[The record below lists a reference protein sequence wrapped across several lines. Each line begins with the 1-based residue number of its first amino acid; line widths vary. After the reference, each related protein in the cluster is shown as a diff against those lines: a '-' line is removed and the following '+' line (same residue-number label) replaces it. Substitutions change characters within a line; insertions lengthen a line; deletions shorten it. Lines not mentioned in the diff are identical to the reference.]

1 MRHLPL
7 ILICLLAFLLRLH
20 KLDAVPL
27 RGDEAFS
34 VQYWAGAPLSVSL
47 GQIAQGEPH
56 TPLVYVVARAWGWLI
71 GGIDSVFALRM
82 LSALGNVLGAAGICA
97 LGWRLTGRRGI
108 GLLAALMWALHPYEI
123 WHSHEFRNYGYW
135 AGLSVVSLWLGLRLI
150 ERGRRV
156 DWLLYAGVGG
166 FAALTIY
173 TEGFST
179 LAVTGLA
186 LLYRWRDKR
195 FLARLLALQAV
206 MALLLAAGFALLA
219 MRSGYAESYPGLQPA
234 FTLPDYVRVFAPTL
248 LLGSSIPLA
257 GGALGAAL
265 TVWLVSCAAIV
276 WRTWRRAIALLTLAA
291 ILPLLGLGIA
301 SQRWDLFHPRYVLS
315 VAPALLLLLV
325 CGSWAAA
332 RWLQGRAGASA
343 YLLTLLLLSPWLAL
357 ALHSLDGHYN
367 NPAYRKAP
375 AWDELGAFLNARA
388 SERDLVIQLA
398 GDAAFGYYYRGAAQ
412 DMALPVNG
420 AQPIAEVHA
429 QLDEL
434 HGDYDSIYTAAR
446 EQAGW
451 VNAGA
456 VDAWLADNMQEAL
469 RTNAAGMPVRQYLP
483 RHVDASGEPLVSFG
497 GVASLLRYNFFPEP
511 LPTGEWLLRLEWL
524 PIARSQRRLKLFAH
538 VYGDY
543 NAATGGPL
551 WTQADQYPQAGGL
564 DTTDWSL
571 GEAYRDVVYLPAA
584 GLPAGEYQLHVGWYD
599 EETGARLL
607 TKAGEDS
614 FMLKAFRWP
623 GG

>member
-20 KLDAVPL
+20 KLEAVPL

-34 VQYWAGAPLSVSL
+34 VQYWAGTPLAVSL

-56 TPLVYVVARAWGWLI
+56 TPLVYAVARAWGWLI

-82 LSALGNVLGAAGICA
+82 LSALGNMLGVAGICA
-97 LGWRLTGRRGI
+97 LGWRLSGQRGV
-108 GLLAALMWALHPYEI
+108 GLLAALLWALHPYEI

-135 AGLSVVSLWLGLRLI
+135 ASLSVISLWLGLRLV

-156 DWLLYAGVGG
+156 DWLLYAFVGG

-186 LLYRWRDKR
+186 LIARWKDKR
-195 FLARLLALQAV
+195 FLARLLALQAL

-219 MRSGYAESYPGLQPA
+219 LRTGYAESYPGLQPA
-234 FTLPDYVRVFAPTL
+234 FSLPEYVRVFAPTL

-265 TVWLVSCAAIV
+265 TPWLLASAALV
-276 WRTWRRAIALLTLAA
+276 WRVWRRAFALLTLAA
-291 ILPLLGLGIA
+291 LLPLLGLGIA

-325 CGSWAAA
+325 CGSWLAA
-332 RWLQGRAGASA
+332 RWLARRTGANA
-343 YLLTLLLLSPWLAL
+343 NLLTLLLLSAWFAL

-375 AWDELGAFLNARA
+375 AWDELGAFLNGRVR
-388 SERDLVIQLA
+388 ERDLVIQLA
-398 GDAAFGYYYRGAAQ
+398 GDAAFGYYYRGAAR

-420 AQPIAEVHA
+420 AQPIAEIHA

-434 HGDYDSIYTAAR
+434 QGDYDSIYTAAR

-456 VDAWLADNMQEAL
+456 VDAWLAQTMQEAL

-483 RHVDASGEPLVSFG
+483 RAVNAGGEALATFG
-497 GVASLLRYNFFPEP
+497 GIASLLRYNFFPEP
-511 LPTGEWLLRLEWL
+511 LPTGEWLLWLEWL
-524 PIARSQRRLKLFAH
+524 PLARSQRPLKTFAH
-538 VYGDY
+538 VYGAT
-543 NAATGGPL
+543 NPATGGSL
-551 WTQADQYPQAGGL
+551 WTQADQYPQAGAL
-564 DTTDWSL
+564 DTTDWAP
-571 GEAYRDVVYLPAA
+571 GAAFRDVFYLPAA
-584 GLPAGEYQLHVGWYD
+584 GLPAGEYALHVGWYD
-599 EETGARLL
+599 ESTGARLR
-607 TKAGEDS
+607 TDSGEDS
-614 FMLKAFRWP
+614 FLLEEFRIA
-623 GG
+623 GQ